1 MQEDHILDQK
11 TCHCNWS
18 VTATRVT
25 VNEQACSNLA
35 EDIDGDG
42 GAVYDDGTN
51 ERRAK
56 SLYVSSFT
64 SAFLQI
70 GEAEGGFMAVSLASL
85 KHNTGWQ
92 HGEIWFRGSY
102 IRRPHRT
109 GCLKVP

>member
-1 MQEDHILDQK
+1 MHLSPLANNFDED
-11 TCHCNWS
+11 
-18 VTATRVT
+18 
-25 VNEQACSNLA
+25 EEE
-35 EDIDGDG
+35 EDVDGDVDGDG
-42 GAVYDDGTN
+42 GAVYDDGSN
-51 ERRAK
+51 EEGTK

-85 KHNTGWQ
+85 KHNTGWR

-102 IRRPHRT
+102 IRRPRRT

>member
-1 MQEDHILDQK
+1 MDED
-11 TCHCNWS
+11 
-18 VTATRVT
+18 
-25 VNEQACSNLA
+25 E

-70 GEAEGGFMAVSLASL
+70 GEAEERRRVYGCQFGF
-85 KHNTGWQ
+85 T
-92 HGEIWFRGSY
+92 
-102 IRRPHRT
+102 
-109 GCLKVP
+109 